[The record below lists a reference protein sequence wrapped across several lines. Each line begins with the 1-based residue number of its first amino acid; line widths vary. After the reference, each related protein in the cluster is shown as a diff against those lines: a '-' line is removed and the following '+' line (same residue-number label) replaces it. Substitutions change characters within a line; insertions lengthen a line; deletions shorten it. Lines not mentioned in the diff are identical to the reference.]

1 MDRFYRIV
9 TKLFLR
15 AMLTAG
21 ALAADAQVVLT
32 RQLTLMGSR
41 FEITLA
47 DKDPIPAKEHIDQV
61 IAEIT
66 RIENLISEWIP
77 GTQVSEINRNAG
89 IKPVRVDREVFDLT
103 RRAVAYSVQSQGAFD
118 ISIAAMDRVWTF
130 DGSMT
135 EMPSAEAIRKSV
147 EKVGYRNIVL
157 DSAAS
162 TVYLALKGMKIGFG
176 SIGKGY
182 AADKGRELMQSL
194 GVQGGIVNAS
204 GDLSAWG
211 EQPGHKP
218 WKIGIYNPFKPRK
231 IVKVLKIKEAS
242 VATSGSYE
250 KYAEID
256 GRRYSHIIDPK
267 TGYPSTGLTSV
278 TVKGPSA
285 EFANALSTSVM
296 VLGKKEGIGL
306 LKQFPEYGYVMITDQ
321 GKVYTDFI
329 HCYLC
334 IYGIPPEDRH
344 VANYLDSLTSE
355 QEDEFEISPFVKSIA
370 TGKSVPLEAEKRKDY
385 TDYLEEKYS

>member
-1 MDRFYRIV
+1 MTGKIIRAFVANPSWLLLCRLRI
-9 TKLFLR
+9 LL
-15 AMLTAG
+15 A
-21 ALAADAQVVLT
+21 ALAAVGPTVSNAQIILT
-32 RQLTLMGSR
+32 RQATLMGSR

-47 DKDPIPAKEHIDQV
+47 DKDSLQAKKHIDRV

-66 RIENLISEWIP
+66 RIENLISEWKP

-103 RRAVAYSVQSQGAFD
+103 RRAIAYSEQSQGAFD
-118 ISIAAMDRVWTF
+118 ISIAAMDQVWVF

-135 EMPSAEAIRKSV
+135 EMPSPEAIRKSV

-157 DSAAS
+157 DSTNS
-162 TVYLALKGMKIGFG
+162 TVYLALKDMKIGFG

-211 EQPGHKP
+211 VQPDNKP
-218 WKIGIYNPFKPRK
+218 WKIGISNPFKPGK
-231 IVKVLKIKEAS
+231 ILKVFRIKEAS

-278 TVKGPSA
+278 TVTGPSA

-296 VLGKKEGIGL
+296 VLGEKEGIKL
-306 LKQFPEYGYVMITDQ
+306 LKQFRDYGYLLITDT
-321 GKVYTDFI
+321 GKVI
-329 HCYLC
+329 K
-334 IYGIPPEDRH
+334 GR
-344 VANYLDSLTSE
+344 
-355 QEDEFEISPFVKSIA
+355 
-370 TGKSVPLEAEKRKDY
+370 
-385 TDYLEEKYS
+385 